1 MMKGGLGGLMK
12 QAQQMQANM
21 KKAQAELAMVEVEG
35 QAGSGMV
42 KVTMTCAHDVR
53 RVSLDD
59 SLLTDDKEML
69 EDLIAAAMNDAV
81 KKAAAVTQQ
90 RMSGFTAGMNLPP
103 GMSLPF

>member
-21 KKAQAELAMVEVEG
+21 KKAQAELATVEVEG
-35 QAGSGMV
+35 QAASGMV
-42 KVTMTCAHDVR
+42 KVTMTCAHEVR
-53 RVSLDD
+53 RVQLAD
-59 SLLTDDKEML
+59 SLLADDKEML

-81 KKAAAVTQQ
+81 KQAAAVTQQ

-103 GMSLPF
+103 GMNLPF